1 MRSNISSDN
10 AQEVSAQIPDFEKA
24 EMDLLRE
31 SLRLSYK
38 ERFLRAT
45 RLYKIQQ
52 TLKRAVIAHK
62 PFVGK

>member
-1 MRSNISSDN
+1 MIQNMPSDKGQLN
-10 AQEVSAQIPDFEKA
+10 PVQTPDFEKA

-38 ERFLRAT
+38 ERFLKAT

-52 TLKRAVIAHK
+52 TLKRAVITHK

>member
-1 MRSNISSDN
+1 MLQNMHSDKDQ
-10 AQEVSAQIPDFEKA
+10 ATSAQSPDFEKA

-38 ERFLRAT
+38 GRFLRAT

-52 TLKRAVIAHK
+52 TMKRAVNTHK
-62 PFVGK
+62 PFIGK

>member
-1 MRSNISSDN
+1 MRSNIFSDN
-10 AQEVSAQIPDFEKA
+10 AQEVSAQIPDFDKA

-52 TLKRAVIAHK
+52 TLKRAVITHK

>member
-1 MRSNISSDN
+1 MSSDKG
-10 AQEVSAQIPDFEKA
+10 QLTSSQIPDFEKA

-38 ERFLRAT
+38 ERFLKAT

-52 TLKRAVIAHK
+52 TMKKAVITHK

>member
-1 MRSNISSDN
+1 MPQNMHSDN
-10 AQEVSAQIPDFEKA
+10 DQVTSAQSPDFEKA

-31 SLRLSYK
+31 SLRFSYK

-52 TLKRAVIAHK
+52 TMKRAVITHK
-62 PFVGK
+62 PFIGK